1 MAPRLQTLVI
11 DNFRSIRGTI
21 AIPMDAQVVLIHGT
35 NGMGK
40 TSVLSALELALTGAN
55 AHLAASG
62 ESYKS
67 YITNLDSESGSIK
80 LTTTGLHKPGV
91 KPDGTVEF
99 SNTRFDSAPLLDVID
114 SAFFAE
120 RCYLPQSTLGRLL
133 EIYDQRKTDSSSPL
147 TQFVKEILRID
158 PLDALVDGLKPA
170 FHVGRIRN
178 LVSEYRRYESL
189 TKSLETEAQENSDAI
204 VAADLTLSS
213 KREEASGLLVK
224 LNRAPNALA
233 TTKQIEEAKKDLTE
247 SQAEADALAQLERLR
262 AELRNA
268 VKNWSGLSPDAISR
282 DEATKEQAS
291 HAAAERLTIWRNG
304 GGKKIETVLVTMA
317 SDFPDLPS
325 FDDGP
330 EIARATAEARASTE
344 ATRCT
349 NLTTQS
355 ATATKR
361 VSEIQLR
368 IQRSTSRITEIDG
381 ALSESDSVGDAQALA
396 SALAGIASHV
406 HGEHCPIC
414 DRDFA
419 EIGVGPLSTYIAKKI
434 ADLTTEAG
442 RLQALARERAEQSSV
457 LTAAQRDVLSAQQM
471 ALTPAVLAELTNR
484 AGRASAFAQEL
495 QTLAV
500 EAQMGVQL
508 IAQASA
514 ARTQLL
520 AARRQNATTTSLLPE
535 IARIVLEVTGL
546 ALETF
551 MSVDEAL
558 AEADRIAQE
567 KAIEAE
573 SAVLLRVQAISA
585 LNALSQYIL
594 DLDQLRKTEKEL
606 VSRATEVEG
615 AERAVKDCRDI
626 SKRVSDAAGA
636 VRSSTVKTVFNDSLN
651 KVWKDLFV
659 RLAPSEDFVPM
670 FRLPKED
677 REQVEA
683 VLETYHRTRGRSG
696 TPGAMLSQGNLNTA
710 ALTLFLALHL
720 SVPSKMPWLVLDDP
734 VQSMD
739 DVHVAQF
746 AALLRSLSKSMDR
759 QLIVAVHE
767 RALFDYLTLEL
778 SPAFQGDSLIA
789 VEIGRNFEGDTVAT
803 PIAYGYKDDNVI
815 AA

>member
-62 ESYKS
+62 ESYKN
-67 YITNLDSESGSIK
+67 YITNLGRESGSIK
-80 LTTTGLHKPGV
+80 LTTTGLHKP
-91 KPDGTVEF
+91 KAKSDGRVEF
-99 SNTRFDSAPLLDVID
+99 SNTQYDCAPLLDLAD
-114 SAFFAE
+114 GAFFAE

-189 TKSLETEAQENSDAI
+189 TKSVETESQENSDAI
-204 VAADLTLSS
+204 VAADFTLSS
-213 KREEASGLLVK
+213 KQEEASGFLVK
-224 LNRAPNALA
+224 LNRAPSALA
-233 TTKQIEEAKKDLTE
+233 TTDQIEEAKKALTE

-291 HAAAERLTIWRNG
+291 HAAAGRLTNWRNG
-304 GGKKIETVLVTMA
+304 AGKKIETVLIRMA
-317 SDFPDLPS
+317 GDYPDLPS

-330 EIARATAEARASTE
+330 EIARATAEARASAE
-344 ATRCT
+344 AKRCT
-349 NLTTQS
+349 TLTNQS
-355 ATATKR
+355 AAAATR

-368 IQRSTSRITEIDG
+368 VQRSTARIIEIDG
-381 ALSESDSVGDAQALA
+381 TLSKSAGDTQALA
-396 SALAGIASHV
+396 AALAGVASHV
-406 HGEHCPIC
+406 HGEQCPIC
-414 DRDFA
+414 DRNFVETKA
-419 EIGVGPLSTYIAKKI
+419 GPLSTHIAKKI

-442 RLQALARERAEQSSV
+442 RLQALARERAEQSSA
-457 LTAAQRDVLSAQQM
+457 LTAAQRDLLSAQQIVL
-471 ALTPAVLAELTNR
+471 APTALAELTNR
-484 AGRASAFAQEL
+484 AGRASGFAQEL
-495 QTLAV
+495 QALTA
-500 EAQMGVQL
+500 EAQLGVQL
-508 IAQASA
+508 MAQATA
-514 ARTQLL
+514 TRTQLL
-520 AARRQNATTTSLLPE
+520 AARRQSATTTSLLPE
-535 IARIVLEVTGL
+535 IARIILELTGL

-551 MSVDEAL
+551 ASVDEAL
-558 AEADRIAQE
+558 AEAGRIAQE
-567 KAIEAE
+567 KAVEAE
-573 SAVLLRVQAISA
+573 AAVSLRVRAISA
-585 LNALSQYIL
+585 LNELSQHIV
-594 DLDQLRKTEKEL
+594 DIDHLRKTEKEL
-606 VSRATEVEG
+606 FSRAVEVEA

-626 SKRVSDAAGA
+626 SKRAADAAAA
-636 VRSSTVKTVFNDSLN
+636 VRSSTVKTVFNDALN

-670 FRLPKED
+670 FRLPTGD

-683 VLETYHRTRGRSG
+683 VLETYHRTGGRSG

-739 DVHVAQF
+739 DVHIAQF

-803 PIAYGYKDDNVI
+803 PVAYAYQDDNVI

>member
-1 MAPRLQTLVI
+1 MPPRLQTLVI
-11 DNFRSIRGTI
+11 ENFRSIRGTI

-55 AHLAASG
+55 AHLAATS

-67 YITNLDSESGSIK
+67 YITNLGRESGSIT
-80 LTTTGLHKPGV
+80 LTTTGLHKAAA
-91 KPDGTVEF
+91 KSDGKVEF
-99 SNTRFDSAPLLDVID
+99 SNTEFDCSPLLDPAD

-133 EIYDQRKTDSSSPL
+133 EIYDQRKTDTSSPL

-170 FHVGRIRN
+170 SHVARIRN

-189 TKSLETEAQENSDAI
+189 TKSVETDTEENATAI
-204 VAADLTLSS
+204 VAADFMLSS
-213 KREEASGLLVK
+213 KREEASGLLAQ
-224 LNRAPNALA
+224 LNRAPSPLA
-233 TTKQIEEAKKDLTE
+233 TSDQIEEAKKALSE
-247 SQAEADALAQLERLR
+247 SQAEADALARLERLR

-282 DEATKEQAS
+282 EEASKDQAS
-291 HAAAERLTIWRNG
+291 HAAAERLTNWRNG
-304 GGKKIETVLVTMA
+304 PGKTIENALAKMA
-317 SDFPDLPS
+317 TEYPDLPS

-330 EIARATAEARASTE
+330 EIARSTAEARASAE
-344 ATRCT
+344 AKRCT
-349 NLTTQS
+349 NLINQS
-355 ATATKR
+355 TAAGTR
-361 VSEIQLR
+361 VAEIQLR
-368 IQRSTSRITEIDG
+368 VQRSTSRIIEIDG
-381 ALSESDSVGDAQALA
+381 ALSKSAGDAGALA
-396 SALAGIASHV
+396 AALAGVASHV
-406 HGEHCPIC
+406 HGEDCPIC
-414 DRDFA
+414 DRDFS
-419 EIGVGPLSTYIAKKI
+419 ETDGGPLSTHIAKKI

-442 RLQALARERAEQSSV
+442 RLQALAKERAEQSSV
-457 LTAAQRDVLSAQQM
+457 LSIAQRELLSAQQ
-471 ALTPAVLAELTNR
+471 LVQTPTAVAELTNR

-495 QTLAV
+495 QALAG
-500 EAQMGVQL
+500 EAQVGVQL
-508 IAQASA
+508 IAQATA
-514 ARTQLL
+514 ARSQLL
-520 AARRQNATTTSLLPE
+520 IARRQSATTTSLLPE
-535 IARIVLEVTGL
+535 ISRIVLEITGL

-551 MSVDEAL
+551 PGVDEAL
-558 AEADRIAQE
+558 KDADRVAQE
-567 KAIEAE
+567 KAAAAEA
-573 SAVLLRVQAISA
+573 AVSLRVRAIST
-585 LNALSQYIL
+585 LNELAQQIV
-594 DLDQLRKTEKEL
+594 DFDQLRATEKEL
-606 VSRATEVEG
+606 LARTAEVEA
-615 AERAVKDCRDI
+615 AEDAVKDCRAI
-626 SKRVSDAAGA
+626 SKKVSDAAAA
-636 VRSSTVKTVFNDSLN
+636 VRSSTVKTVFNDALN

-670 FRLPKED
+670 FRLPTAD

-683 VLETYHRTRGRSG
+683 VLETYHRTGGRSG

-739 DVHVAQF
+739 DVHIAQF
-746 AALLRSLSKSMDR
+746 AALLRSLSKSMNR

-789 VEIGRNFEGDTVAT
+789 VEISRNFEGDTIAAPVAY
-803 PIAYGYKDDNVI
+803 AYQDDNVI